1 METRRQGLPLATAVC
16 CFIGTV
22 VVIQLWLLAAAL
34 DAVLGGDLAVTA
46 PAALASCGLF
56 ALNVALLGYLR
67 AFDRDLR
74 RMESR
79 G

>member
-1 METRRQGLPLATAVC
+1 METRRQGVPLATAVC

-34 DAVLGGDLAVTA
+34 DAVLGGDLSVTV
-46 PAALASCGLF
+46 PAALASLGLLG
-56 ALNVALLGYLR
+56 LNVGLLGYLR

-74 RMESR
+74 LMERR